1 MVVTPYG
8 LRGGLPT
15 FLEETLCFLD
25 RSRLRPHSIPRIVKD
40 TCYLPTMTCLSPQVY
55 ADRYMRLW
63 DVHTGA
69 LVTEVFTGHRIGET
83 VLGLAVDS
91 SDQRIATA
99 DSAGFV
105 KVCDGGRGEKTF
117 GGHW

>member
-1 MVVTPYG
+1 MG
-8 LRGGLPT
+8 RGHGTDAISQCPADCTLHLLPT
-15 FLEETLCFLD
+15 YHGT
-25 RSRLRPHSIPRIVKD
+25 RLS
-40 TCYLPTMTCLSPQVY
+40 LQVY

-105 KVCDGGRGEKTF
+105 KVCGAGRVRGKEGRG
-117 GGHW
+117 GCLAAAL